1 MKRLLYYVLVAILLC
16 GCGQREMSK
25 NCFDKD
31 IWRYRGGVGIAPT
44 TMSNAEYYQFMEDAT
59 KRKVQL
65 LDFLTAA
72 INEMELSNEE

>member
-1 MKRLLYYVLVAILLC
+1 M
-16 GCGQREMSK
+16 
-25 NCFDKD
+25 
-31 IWRYRGGVGIAPT
+31 GIAPT